1 MVILTIIVT
10 VTIIVIIT
18 LVVVVVIILIL
29 ILILMLVIV
38 ITYVRGKE
46 SGPFFSFGIFSLTTL
61 KLSNQ
66 NIHIQQKSKLVRA
79 RLGENWR

>member
-18 LVVVVVIILIL
+18 LVVVVIIL

-38 ITYVRGKE
+38 ITYVCGKE

-66 NIHIQQKSKLVRA
+66 NIHIQQKSKLVWA